1 MIMLSEHSFYLFFQE
16 LLSSPTRLNISD
28 SEESIRRLSWTPP
41 PTLYL
46 IGIISYNVCSS
57 ILNEVSC
64 NDVQGTELSFLNIR
78 IGIEF
83 SVAAVNVVGEGNAS
97 TINHEPCDSTT
108 GEFIHFLQSCID
120 F

>member
-1 MIMLSEHSFYLFFQE
+1 MVILFIQG
-16 LLSSPTRLNISD
+16 LLSSPTPLNISD
-28 SEESIRRLSWTPP
+28 SEGPTRRLSWTPP
-41 PTLYL
+41 PTLEV
-46 IGIISYNVCSS
+46 ISHYNVCSS

-78 IGIEF
+78 MEIEF

-108 GEFIHFLQSCID
+108 GEFKT
-120 F
+120 